1 MPTSDPAGTPTI
13 PAYGRDAARYDA
25 RTGRYEIYRRRVID
39 LLPLSDGDVV
49 LDVGCGTGLAFE
61 RLLDRVGRAG
71 TVVGVE
77 PAAAMRTL
85 AAQRVAAHGWTNVT
99 LVGSPVESAVLPT
112 VDHALFCAVHDVLQ
126 SAPAIDNVLE
136 HVRDGGGVAAAGGKW
151 APPWALAVNAA
162 VLALHAPF
170 VRDFAGFHRPWALL
184 EERVPGLTVHE
195 VAFGG
200 GYLAWGRVHHD
211 QP

>member
-61 RLLDRVGRAG
+61 RLLGRVGPAG

-99 LVGSPVESAVLPT
+99 LVGSP
-112 VDHALFCAVHDVLQ
+112 
-126 SAPAIDNVLE
+126 
-136 HVRDGGGVAAAGGKW
+136 GGVGRAAGGRPCPLLRR
-151 APPWALAVNAA
+151 APRPATG
-162 VLALHAPF
+162 P
-170 VRDFAGFHRPWALL
+170 RHRQRPRA
-184 EERVPGLTVHE
+184 R
-195 VAFGG
+195 A
-200 GYLAWGRVHHD
+200 
-211 QP
+211 